1 MFVYVGRF
9 WQNVC
14 VGMCWYVLVGKGL
27 NFGVI
32 LSVIRDLAMEHDF
45 FNKSM
50 NCIPI
55 YCIVVKCL
63 CLGLNVLF

>member
-14 VGMCWYVLVGKGL
+14 VGMYWPECVGMCWCVLVGKCL

-32 LSVIRDLAMEHDF
+32 LSVI
-45 FNKSM
+45 
-50 NCIPI
+50 
-55 YCIVVKCL
+55 
-63 CLGLNVLF
+63 